1 MFTYRV
7 VGSNSAIDE
16 VVLALRRGG
25 FGPETMRGE
34 VGRSRRRAN
43 ADVGEQRVLQRACSR
58 PGCRNHRARCC
69 GNQPADADSIN
80 KTYLGK

>member
-16 VVLALRRGG
+16 IVLALRRGG

-43 ADVGEQRVLQRACSR
+43 ADVG
-58 PGCRNHRARCC
+58 
-69 GNQPADADSIN
+69 
-80 KTYLGK
+80 